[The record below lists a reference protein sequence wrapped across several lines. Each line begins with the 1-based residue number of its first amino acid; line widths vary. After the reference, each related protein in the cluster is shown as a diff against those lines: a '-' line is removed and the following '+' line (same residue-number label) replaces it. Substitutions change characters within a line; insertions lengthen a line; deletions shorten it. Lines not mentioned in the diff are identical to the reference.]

1 MADICSTVYSIFF
14 IYCLHWRLLNSLA
27 KVLDFIF
34 STHKIYIILPIHF
47 FISIFAVRVMRIVAK
62 QWRTLKYERFLSRYL
77 IFKKAQQPTNYKE
90 VILFYKTYGKSVE
103 YPSDF
108 GRNANLKLKIKQ
120 LEENRSSWAEGRKP
134 LLGGLKKKNF
144 PDYCLMEVPTWQWLF
159 RFPVFRRV
167 AF

>member
-27 KVLDFIF
+27 KVLDSIF

-47 FISIFAVRVMRIVAK
+47 FISIFAVRVMHIVAK

-90 VILFYKTYGKSVE
+90 VILFYKTYGKYYKKVSHVYESVAPQCLN
-103 YPSDF
+103 YLRNF
-108 GRNANLKLKIKQ
+108 GSSNTNVLKCTFYGAGLAGRAAGR
-120 LEENRSSWAEGRKP
+120 LFLSAFNTRRKP
-134 LLGGLKKKNF
+134 
-144 PDYCLMEVPTWQWLF
+144 
-159 RFPVFRRV
+159 
-167 AF
+167 